1 MLFMVIERFK
11 NRDAGAV
18 YQRFRER
25 GRMLPDGLNYIES
38 WTEATFERCFQLM
51 ECEDPRLF
59 EDWVSRWQD
68 LVEFEIV
75 PVVSSTEA
83 ANSIKQSL

>member
-59 EDWVSRWQD
+59 DEWVSRWQD

>member
-59 EDWVSRWQD
+59 EEWVSRWQD